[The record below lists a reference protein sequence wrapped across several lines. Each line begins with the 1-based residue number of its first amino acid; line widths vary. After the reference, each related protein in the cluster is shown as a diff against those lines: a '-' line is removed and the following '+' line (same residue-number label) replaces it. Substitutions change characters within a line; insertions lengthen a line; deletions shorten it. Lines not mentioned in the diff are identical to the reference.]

1 MDEQTRK
8 LLEECSSGCKM
19 AVNSMEQVSE
29 YIKDTKLKELADSF
43 TEKHRELEAETAA
56 LLNDA
61 GNDEKA
67 PGAAAST
74 FAWFTTEIKLAVNSD
89 NTHIAKLLMDGCNM
103 GIKTLG
109 EKLHQYSQADKSA
122 VVLTQKIINEN
133 EDMMKKLQEFL

>member
-43 TEKHRELEAETAA
+43 TEKLRELEAETAV

-67 PGAAAST
+67 
-74 FAWFTTEIKLAVNSD
+74 
-89 NTHIAKLLMDGCNM
+89 LMDGCNM

-122 VVLTQKIINEN
+122 ADLTRRIIKGN